1 VTDDTFLGGALAV
14 LQPATG
20 YRAGLDAVLLS
31 ASVAGDGQHILDA
44 GAGVGVVGLAVA
56 RRFANAR
63 VVLVERDAT
72 LVDLARRNIARNDL
86 GSRVRVIEADLVRP
100 LGSEPELSALAGTF
114 DHVLAN
120 PPFHVE
126 GRGTKATDPVKA
138 GANAMPAGD
147 LDRWARFMA
156 SMARA
161 GGTVTVIHRADAL
174 RDVLDVFVGRFGG
187 PLVLPIHAREG
198 ESASRVIV
206 QAVKGSRAPLE
217 LRSGL
222 VLHDAGSGFRPAV
235 EAVLRRGAALDLHG
249 T

>member
-1 VTDDTFLGGALAV
+1 
-14 LQPATG
+14 
-20 YRAGLDAVLLS
+20 
-31 ASVAGDGQHILDA
+31 
-44 GAGVGVVGLAVA
+44 
-56 RRFANAR
+56 
-63 VVLVERDAT
+63 
-72 LVDLARRNIARNDL
+72 
-86 GSRVRVIEADLVRP
+86 
-100 LGSEPELSALAGTF
+100 
-114 DHVLAN
+114 
-120 PPFHVE
+120 
-126 GRGTKATDPVKA
+126 
-138 GANAMPAGD
+138 
-147 LDRWARFMA
+147 MA